1 MPHIK
6 YQKLVYNADGTIKSG
21 SAAIVDTVYDSKRKG
36 KCYHPVR
43 EKLGRVIW
51 VAEDK
56 RSGIFLSPTRG
67 LLAYN
72 ADQDQFSDVDRGDS
86 RISDTDLFPDP
97 VIHTVFGDSYL
108 LLCFLEKCGLMAVLR
123 DAFSKNEDYE
133 RVLAHILHTV
143 LKNSSRISCDDF
155 MEKSF
160 ASYIFTD
167 IPITSLGSDTVYFRM
182 MGKDQTRLAFFQ
194 SFVTHMRK
202 KDPKF
207 GRGCYVDSTP
217 LPNDIHDNPFNALC
231 SHGVASTSIQ
241 TRLVLILD
249 QKTGLPVWYQIMPG
263 NVLDFSTIMTVMS
276 DVAESLDIRIDELV
290 LDAGYVNKDLITAF
304 NIDTKPY
311 IDEDG
316 ESIEKYMTAR
326 MPAKN
331 GYPFKTLYHSVKSLI
346 HNAKYEFIR
355 QGHSYFGYRK
365 EEVIFGCREYTYV
378 YVDKDNALE
387 LSRNYQIDHEKEY
400 QALKDKDKNWYS
412 VKFGYFVLVS
422 NKKKEPDEMLD
433 DYYGRT
439 KIENVFKTS
448 KEYLD
453 LLPLSKWTDQAV
465 RGKILSDIISTIVLL
480 EMRKRLAKAGLST
493 TKLIGKTQSLMCMKK
508 SDGTILVETPNKQV
522 RQFYQDLSIP
532 IPGHFKLKQFRS
544 DTVHIQS

>member
-6 YQKLVYNADGTIKSG
+6 YQKLIHNSDGTIKSG

-36 KCYHPVR
+36 KCYHPVK
-43 EKLGRVIW
+43 EKLGKVVW
-51 VAEDK
+51 LSDDK

-67 LLAYN
+67 LVMYD
-72 ADQDQFSDVDRGDS
+72 ADLDRFSDVDRGDP

-133 RVLAHILHTV
+133 RVLAHVLHTI

-160 ASYIFTD
+160 ASYILSD

-182 MGKDQTRLAFFQ
+182 MGKDQTRMAFFQ
-194 SFVTHMRK
+194 TFVKHMRK

-249 QKTGLPVWYQIMPG
+249 QETGLPVWYQIMPG

-290 LDAGYVNKDLITAF
+290 LDAGYVNKDLIQAF
-304 NIDTKPY
+304 NIDTEPY
-311 IDEDG
+311 MDEDG
-316 ESIEKYMTAR
+316 EIIKKHMTAR

-331 GYPFKTLYHSVKSLI
+331 GYPYKTLYHNVKSLI

-355 QGHSYFGYRK
+355 QGHSYFGIRR
-365 EEVIFGCREYTYV
+365 ETVIFGYREYTYCRSAN
-378 YVDKDNALE
+378 YLRP
-387 LSRNYQIDHEKEY
+387 SRH
-400 QALKDKDKNWYS
+400 
-412 VKFGYFVLVS
+412 
-422 NKKKEPDEMLD
+422 
-433 DYYGRT
+433 
-439 KIENVFKTS
+439 
-448 KEYLD
+448 
-453 LLPLSKWTDQAV
+453 
-465 RGKILSDIISTIVLL
+465 IIC
-480 EMRKRLAKAGLST
+480 RL
-493 TKLIGKTQSLMCMKK
+493 
-508 SDGTILVETPNKQV
+508 
-522 RQFYQDLSIP
+522 
-532 IPGHFKLKQFRS
+532 
-544 DTVHIQS
+544 